1 MPILAFSSSLRRY
14 LVSGISRPAGAAAC
28 HSGAP
33 AWLARSTPTLPL
45 AGRVALVTGGAR
57 RVGAAIV
64 EHLHG
69 AGASVVIHYGRSA
82 GPARELAERLEASRP
97 GSTALLAADLLC
109 EQERDRLVP
118 AAAAAFDGLDL
129 LVNNASIFRAT
140 AFGSIGEDDWHALID
155 SNLKAPLFLS
165 QAALPWLRRRQGL
178 IVNIVDIHARR
189 PLGGFPLYCVAKA
202 GLQMLTYAMARELG
216 PEVRVNGVAPGPVL
230 RPDDMDGVVWDKA
243 ILERIPL
250 RREGEPADVAA
261 CVLYLAT
268 TGSYVNGQVIAV
280 DGGRNLGF

>member
-1 MPILAFSSSLRRY
+1 MS
-14 LVSGISRPAGAAAC
+14 VSAM
-28 HSGAP
+28 
-33 AWLARSTPTLPL
+33 PL
-45 AGRVALVTGGAR
+45 AGRTALVTGAAK

-64 EHLHG
+64 EQLHASG
-69 AGASVVIHYGRSA
+69 ANVVIHFGGSVGA
-82 GPARELAERLEASRP
+82 ARELAQRLEAARP
-97 GSTALLAADLLC
+97 GSTALLKADLLRA
-109 EQERDRLVP
+109 EERDRLVP
-118 AAAAAFDGLDL
+118 EAAAAFDGLDL
-129 LVNNASIFRAT
+129 LVNNASRFRPT
-140 AFGSIGEDDWHALID
+140 PLGSIGEADWHELVG

-189 PLGGFPLYCVAKA
+189 PLGGFPLYCAAKA

-216 PEVRVNGVAPGPVL
+216 PEIRVNGVAPGPVL
-230 RPDDMDGVVWDKA
+230 RPDDMDTLTWDRS

-250 RREGEPADVAA
+250 RREGQPGDVAA

>member
-1 MPILAFSSSLRRY
+1 MSPS
-14 LVSGISRPAGAAAC
+14 P
-28 HSGAP
+28 
-33 AWLARSTPTLPL
+33 LPL
-45 AGRVALVTGGAR
+45 AGRVALVTGAAK

-64 EHLHG
+64 EQLHG
-69 AGASVVIHYGRSA
+69 AGAHVVIHYGRSA
-82 GPARELAERLEASRP
+82 EAAQLLAERLEGRRP
-97 GSTALLAADLLC
+97 GSTALCRADLLRA
-109 EQERDRLVP
+109 EERDALVP

-129 LVNNASIFRAT
+129 LVNNASSFRPT
-140 AFGSIGEDDWHALID
+140 ALGAIGEADWDELVG

-189 PLGGFPLYCVAKA
+189 PLGGFPLYCAAKA

-216 PEVRVNGVAPGPVL
+216 PEIRVNGVAPGPVL
-230 RPDDMDGVVWDKA
+230 RPDEMDQVSWDRS
-243 ILERIPL
+243 IVERIPL
-250 RREGEPADVAA
+250 RREGAPSDVAA

-268 TGSYVNGQVIAV
+268 SGSYVNGQVIAV

>member
-1 MPILAFSSSLRRY
+1 
-14 LVSGISRPAGAAAC
+14 VEAA
-28 HSGAP
+28 
-33 AWLARSTPTLPL
+33 
-45 AGRVALVTGGAR
+45 
-57 RVGAAIV
+57 
-64 EHLHG
+64 EQ
-69 AGASVVIHYGRSA
+69 
-82 GPARELAERLEASRP
+82 LAERLERRRP
-97 GSTALLAADLLC
+97 GSTALRGADLLRA
-109 EQERDRLVP
+109 EERDALVP

-129 LVNNASIFRAT
+129 LVNNASSFRPT
-140 AFGSIGEDDWHALID
+140 TFGTIGEADWEELMG

-189 PLGGFPLYCVAKA
+189 PLGGFPLYCAAKA

-216 PEVRVNGVAPGPVL
+216 PQIRVNGVAPGPVL
-230 RPDDMDGVVWDKA
+230 RPDEMDQVSWDQS

-250 RREGEPADVAA
+250 RCEGAPSDVAA

>member
-1 MPILAFSSSLRRY
+1 MSPS
-14 LVSGISRPAGAAAC
+14 P
-28 HSGAP
+28 
-33 AWLARSTPTLPL
+33 LPL
-45 AGRVALVTGGAR
+45 AGRVALVTGAAK

-64 EHLHG
+64 EQLHG
-69 AGASVVIHYGRSA
+69 AGANVVIHYGRSA
-82 GPARELAERLEASRP
+82 EAAQLLAERLEGRRP
-97 GSTALLAADLLC
+97 GSTALCRADLLRA
-109 EQERDRLVP
+109 EERDALVP

-129 LVNNASIFRAT
+129 LVNNASSFRPT
-140 AFGSIGEDDWHALID
+140 ARGAIGEADWDELVG

-189 PLGGFPLYCVAKA
+189 PLGGFPLYCAAKA

-216 PEVRVNGVAPGPVL
+216 PEIRVNGVAPGPVL
-230 RPDDMDGVVWDKA
+230 RPDEMDQVSWDRS
-243 ILERIPL
+243 IVERIPL
-250 RREGEPADVAA
+250 RREGAPSDVAA

-268 TGSYVNGQVIAV
+268 SGSYVNGQVIAV

>member
-1 MPILAFSSSLRRY
+1 MSI
-14 LVSGISRPAGAAAC
+14 
-28 HSGAP
+28 
-33 AWLARSTPTLPL
+33 PTLPL
-45 AGRVALVTGGAR
+45 AGRVALVTGAAR

-64 EHLHG
+64 EQLHG
-69 AGASVVIHYGRSA
+69 AGASVVIHYGQSA
-82 GPARELAERLEASRP
+82 AAAGELAERLEALRP
-97 GSTALLAADLLC
+97 GSTALLAADLMRA
-109 EQERDRLVP
+109 EERDALVP

-129 LVNNASIFRAT
+129 LVNNASIFRPT
-140 AFGSIGEDDWHALID
+140 AFGSIADDDWHELMD

-178 IVNIVDIHARR
+178 IVNIVDIHGRR

-216 PEVRVNGVAPGPVL
+216 PDVRVNGVAPGPVL
-230 RPDDMDGVVWDKA
+230 RPDDMDGVMWDQA

-268 TGSYVNGQVIAV
+268 TGRYVNGQVIAV

>member
-1 MPILAFSSSLRRY
+1 ML
-14 LVSGISRPAGAAAC
+14 
-28 HSGAP
+28 
-33 AWLARSTPTLPL
+33 TPTPPL
-45 AGRVALVTGGAR
+45 VGRVALVTGGAR

-64 EHLHG
+64 EQLHG

-82 GPARELAERLEASRP
+82 EPARALAERLEAQRP
-97 GSTALLAADLLC
+97 GSTALLAADLLNG
-109 EQERDRLVP
+109 QERDALIP

-129 LVNNASIFRAT
+129 LVNNASIFRPT
-140 AFGSIGEDDWHALID
+140 PLGSIGEADWQELID

-178 IVNIVDIHARR
+178 IVNIVDIHGRR
-189 PLGGFPLYCVAKA
+189 PLGGFPLYCAAKA

-230 RPDDMDGVVWDKA
+230 RPDDMDGVMWDQA

-250 RREGEPADVAA
+250 RREGQPSDVAA

-268 TGSYVNGQVIAV
+268 TGGYVNGQVIAV

>member
-1 MPILAFSSSLRRY
+1 M
-14 LVSGISRPAGAAAC
+14 
-28 HSGAP
+28 
-33 AWLARSTPTLPL
+33 STPTLPL

-64 EHLHG
+64 EQLHG

-140 AFGSIGEDDWHALID
+140 AFGSIGEDDWHTLMD

-202 GLQMLTYAMARELG
+202 GL
-216 PEVRVNGVAPGPVL
+216 
-230 RPDDMDGVVWDKA
+230 
-243 ILERIPL
+243 
-250 RREGEPADVAA
+250 
-261 CVLYLAT
+261 
-268 TGSYVNGQVIAV
+268 
-280 DGGRNLGF
+280 

>member
-1 MPILAFSSSLRRY
+1 MSPS
-14 LVSGISRPAGAAAC
+14 P
-28 HSGAP
+28 
-33 AWLARSTPTLPL
+33 LPL
-45 AGRVALVTGGAR
+45 AGRVALVTGGAK

-64 EHLHG
+64 EQLHG

-82 GPARELAERLEASRP
+82 EAAQRLAQHLEGRRS
-97 GSTALLAADLLC
+97 GSTALCQADLLRA
-109 EQERDRLVP
+109 EERDALVP

-129 LVNNASIFRAT
+129 LVNNASSFRPT
-140 AFGSIGEDDWHALID
+140 AFGTIGEADWEELVG

-189 PLGGFPLYCVAKA
+189 PLGGFPLYCAAKA

-216 PEVRVNGVAPGPVL
+216 PEIRVNGVAPGPVL
-230 RPDDMDGVVWDKA
+230 RPDELDQVSWDRS

-250 RREGEPADVAA
+250 RREGSPADVAA

-268 TGSYVNGQVIAV
+268 SGSYVNGQVIAV

>member
-1 MPILAFSSSLRRY
+1 M
-14 LVSGISRPAGAAAC
+14 RP
-28 HSGAP
+28 SP
-33 AWLARSTPTLPL
+33 LPL
-45 AGRVALVTGGAR
+45 AGRVALVTGAAK

-64 EHLHG
+64 EQLHG
-69 AGASVVIHYGRSA
+69 AGANVVIHYGRSA
-82 GPARELAERLEASRP
+82 EAAQRLAQHLEGQRS
-97 GSTALLAADLLC
+97 GSTALCQADLLRA
-109 EQERDRLVP
+109 EERDALVP

-129 LVNNASIFRAT
+129 LVNNASSFRPT
-140 AFGSIGEDDWHALID
+140 AFGAIGEADWDELVG

-189 PLGGFPLYCVAKA
+189 PLGGFPLYCAAKA

-216 PEVRVNGVAPGPVL
+216 PEIRVNGVAPGPVL
-230 RPDDMDGVVWDKA
+230 RPDELDQVSWDRS

-250 RREGEPADVAA
+250 RREGSPADVAA

-268 TGSYVNGQVIAV
+268 SGSYVNGQVIAV